1 MHSRAA
7 TAGFTLLLLAL
18 LTGCPGPGDPTSAR
32 DLVAVMPADVDLVT
46 FVDLAS
52 LRDHPLWSRLEDD
65 PFIQSGEPFLEQLE
79 EWTGLDPRTDLNMV
93 LFVARG
99 VGTPDFR
106 IAMFVRG
113 DLKRARLEAI
123 SQELDLVPQENTDID
138 CYTLRDP
145 STGSAMGLDMAPG
158 LEDACVAFIDDFTLG
173 FGSPE
178 LLAAPRA
185 VRRGATPSLLE
196 SEDLGLLVQ
205 EGLGSGQFWGVFR
218 SAGLASELRSRI
230 EDGIPMMG
238 VLKGFSGIEVLRFT
252 LRFSSSIDLVARTR
266 TGTEEEAQLLADTL
280 NGFLALARLMA
291 KDEPEL
297 LRFLEGTLVG
307 LDVDSVRLSMNID
320 PEVLGRIQEGLFQ
333 RMGP

>member
-1 MHSRAA
+1 MNIRA
-7 TAGFTLLLLAL
+7 TTLLCLLLLASL
-18 LTGCPGPGDPTSAR
+18 AGCSVPVDPASAQ

-52 LRDHPLWSRLEDD
+52 LRDHPLWERLSTD
-65 PFIQSGEPFLEQLE
+65 PFIQSGAPFLEQLE

-99 VGTPDFR
+99 VGTADFQL
-106 IAMFVRG
+106 AMFVRG
-113 DLKRARLEAI
+113 DLQRARLEAL
-123 SQELDLVPQENTDID
+123 SQELDLVPQENTEID

-145 STGSAMGLDMAPG
+145 ASGTAVAAELAPG
-158 LEDACVAFIDDFTLG
+158 LANACVAFVDDFTLG

-178 LLAAPRA
+178 LLAGPQA
-185 VRRGATPSLLE
+185 VRRGATASLLE
-196 SEDLGLLVQ
+196 SPEMGQLVQ
-205 EGLGSGQFWGVFR
+205 EALGSGQFWGVFR
-218 SAGLASELRSRI
+218 SEGLAEQLRSRI
-230 EDGIPMMG
+230 KEGIPMMG
-238 VLKGFSGIEVLRFT
+238 VLRGFSGIEALRFT

-280 NGFLALARLMA
+280 NGFLGLAKLMA
-291 KDEPEL
+291 KDEPDI

-320 PEVLGRIQEGLFQ
+320 PLVLERIQDGLFQ
-333 RMGP
+333 RWGG